1 MFVNCTDRQTV
12 QDIYLDLDFGFRLFI
27 LSIQHFTNTQ
37 EHNKFMHENRAKHK
51 KCRRTG
57 EFKKGYIL

>member
-1 MFVNCTDRQTV
+1 MNNVCKLYRQT
-12 QDIYLDLDFGFRLFI
+12 DSTGYLFRFRLFI

-57 EFKKGYIL
+57 EFKKGHIL